1 MQDIAVKPAVSD
13 PTLNTVECLTGGHRK
28 AAAFPGV
35 QQALHWVCWFVL
47 VITLGMSTVVS
58 QIVLMK
64 LKDYC
69 KKSAGNDDKSRAAA
83 LLLLFLFVLVV
94 GFILMFV
101 ALFVP
106 VKQFDLHSDV
116 YMIAFVVV
124 YFVVFFR
131 RLGWWLWCTRNGT
144 RIISNLVDGYESGT
158 STNIWSC
165 IVHPALFSSLHHLL
179 WIVLGI
185 ITEPFWA
192 VPVLMAICTVLFIF
206 YYLVYQYHKGMS
218 SKDSSGH
225 LRHSAQALGLSIISF
240 LLVGLFIFTLLV
252 VGQAFLSESLIA
264 NIVQSVLVIV
274 TTLWFKY
281 AKSENTSS
289 KGKSKDG
296 ENLGGVTT
304 EQMPLVNIPN

>member
-1 MQDIAVKPAVSD
+1 M
-13 PTLNTVECLTGGHRK
+13 GHGK

-35 QQALHWVCWFVL
+35 KQALHWVCWFVL
-47 VITLGMSTVVS
+47 VITLGMSTVAS

-64 LKDYC
+64 LGDYC
-69 KKSAGNDDKSRAAA
+69 QKQPGSSEHLSEDSAKNDDKSKAAA
-83 LLLLFLFVLVV
+83 LLLLLLFVLVV
-94 GFILMFV
+94 GFIVMFFPFV
-101 ALFVP
+101 LFKNFP
-106 VKQFDLHSDV
+106 KFDPQSDF
-116 YMIAFVVV
+116 YLIAFVVS
-124 YFVVFFR
+124 YLLVFIR
-131 RLGWWLWCTRNGT
+131 RIFWWLRCTPKQFRV
-144 RIISNLVDGYESGT
+144 ISITNLVKGHELER

-165 IVHPALFSSLHHLL
+165 IVHPALFTSLHHLL

-264 NIVQSVLVIV
+264 NVVQSALVIV

-281 AKSENTSS
+281 TKHEKIEGKTSS
-289 KGKSKDG
+289 KGGSKKEKPSKENVKS
-296 ENLGGVTT
+296 THT
-304 EQMPLVNIPN
+304 ESTV